1 MSRELATASSASW
14 IPAFVFSFLPIARLL
29 YRSVLRIGLA
39 LDGKIG
45 YKDFSGDGY
54 GRLSIIQ
61 KGDSQLKQEHRKA
74 KTKWEADRLK
84 TIYLLGI
91 ERSPTDVAEV
101 LLKDERTILS
111 YYQNYKDGNIDQL
124 G

>member
-1 MSRELATASSASW
+1 M
-14 IPAFVFSFLPIARLL
+14 
-29 YRSVLRIGLA
+29 
-39 LDGKIG
+39 
-45 YKDFSGDGY
+45 
-54 GRLSIIQ
+54 
-61 KGDSQLKQEHRKA
+61 KQEHRKA

-124 G
+124 LQNNYHGKEPKLSAEQEQQLVEHLRDHVYTSSLDIIQFVKITFKATFSRTGLKRLGFTYSQAE